1 MIKREP
7 FFPHRERLRFGWH
20 AHWDG
25 TNLDQLDFSDCSHV
39 IDNGL
44 RVKFVELCFFLGIT
58 LDFLT
63 PDISLWY
70 R

>member
-1 MIKREP
+1 MEQ
-7 FFPHRERLRFGWH
+7 
-20 AHWDG
+20 
-25 TNLDQLDFSDCSHV
+25 TLDQLDFSDCGHV